1 MVEFI
6 VGLFVGMFLAS
17 IMFLFVNGI
26 DSDEQKGRSMTK
38 EDFMKRINEDISKI
52 EEESEFLIDELK
64 YFKNN
69 ITNENRDFIYE
80 DIQALMSTLVKLN
93 RYLKKIY
100 IKRRN

>member
-1 MVEFI
+1 
-6 VGLFVGMFLAS
+6 
-17 IMFLFVNGI
+17 
-26 DSDEQKGRSMTK
+26 MTK

-52 EEESEFLIDELK
+52 EEESEFLVDELK

-80 DIQALMSTLVKLN
+80 DIQALKSTLVKLN
-93 RYLKKIY
+93 NFLRKIY

>member
-1 MVEFI
+1 
-6 VGLFVGMFLAS
+6 
-17 IMFLFVNGI
+17 
-26 DSDEQKGRSMTK
+26 MTK
-38 EDFMKRINEDISKI
+38 EDFIKRINEDISKI
-52 EEESEFLIDELK
+52 EEESEFLVDELK
-64 YFKNN
+64 YFRNN

>member
-1 MVEFI
+1 
-6 VGLFVGMFLAS
+6 
-17 IMFLFVNGI
+17 
-26 DSDEQKGRSMTK
+26 MTK
-38 EDFMKRINEDISKI
+38 EDFVKRINEDISKI
-52 EEESEFLIDELK
+52 EEESEFLVDELK
-64 YFKNN
+64 YFRNN

>member
-1 MVEFI
+1 
-6 VGLFVGMFLAS
+6 
-17 IMFLFVNGI
+17 
-26 DSDEQKGRSMTK
+26 MTK
-38 EDFMKRINEDISKI
+38 EDFTKRINEDISKI
-52 EEESEFLIDELK
+52 EEESEFLVDELK
-64 YFKNN
+64 YFRSN

>member
-1 MVEFI
+1 
-6 VGLFVGMFLAS
+6 
-17 IMFLFVNGI
+17 
-26 DSDEQKGRSMTK
+26 MTK
-38 EDFMKRINEDISKI
+38 EDFVKRINEDISKI
-52 EEESEFLIDELK
+52 EEESEFLVDELK

>member
-1 MVEFI
+1 
-6 VGLFVGMFLAS
+6 
-17 IMFLFVNGI
+17 
-26 DSDEQKGRSMTK
+26 MTK
-38 EDFMKRINEDISKI
+38 EDFMNSINEDISKI
-52 EEESEFLIDELK
+52 EQESEFLVDELK
-64 YFKNN
+64 YFRSN

>member
-1 MVEFI
+1 
-6 VGLFVGMFLAS
+6 
-17 IMFLFVNGI
+17 
-26 DSDEQKGRSMTK
+26 MTK
-38 EDFMKRINEDISKI
+38 EDFVKRINEDIEKI
-52 EEESEFLIDELK
+52 EEESEFLVDELK
-64 YFKNN
+64 YFRSN

>member
-1 MVEFI
+1 
-6 VGLFVGMFLAS
+6 
-17 IMFLFVNGI
+17 
-26 DSDEQKGRSMTK
+26 MTK

-52 EEESEFLIDELK
+52 EEESEFLVDELK